1 MQRWDDYPPMPLS
14 PVVGIPALTTP
25 TFRTTCKAVCI
36 VAKVKSTR
44 CMDPR
49 PKTFPTSVVDPL
61 KLPFA
66 RGVSSH
72 NKRQRLSQIKVIQC
86 IRTASDK

>member
-25 TFRTTCKAVCI
+25 TFRTTGKAVCI

-49 PKTFPTSVVDPL
+49 PKTFPSAVHPLQLCFAHVVS
-61 KLPFA
+61 A
-66 RGVSSH
+66 H
-72 NKRQRLSQIKVIQC
+72 NAVK
-86 IRTASDK
+86 DD